1 MSEAPPTQATLE
13 ALRGQI
19 DRLDDALHDLLMRRA
34 EVVERLARSAAKP
47 AGTTLRPGRE
57 AAILRRLLARHA
69 GPLPRAVVVRL
80 WREIF
85 ASSIAQQASF
95 AVALAG
101 EAGLAR
107 LACAH
112 FGLETPL
119 RQHPSPAA
127 ALASVMA
134 REAAIAVLPWPR
146 ESDSEAE
153 AWWTRLDG
161 QALHVIARLPFHAE
175 RPPALEAA
183 VLALYPADA
192 SGRDAA
198 LWRAE
203 RPGTPDRA
211 SLAAAFPGARLLAL
225 SRAGGVTQALLE
237 TDGAAPPGALP
248 LGRYA
253 IPERGAPRP

>member
-1 MSEAPPTQATLE
+1 MSQAPTTEDSLE
-13 ALRGQI
+13 ALRREI

-34 EVVERLARSAAKP
+34 EVVHRLAQSAAKP

-69 GPLPRAVVVRL
+69 GPLPRAVLVRL

-85 ASSIAQQASF
+85 AASIAQQAPF

-101 EAGLAR
+101 EPGLAR
-107 LACAH
+107 LAAAH

-119 RQHPSPAA
+119 RQHPTTAA
-127 ALASVMA
+127 ALAAVLA

-146 ESDSEAE
+146 ENGSEAE

-161 QALHVIARLPFHAE
+161 QTLHVIARLPFLAE
-175 RPPALEAA
+175 HPPALEAA

-198 LWRAE
+198 LWRAQ

-211 SLAAAFPGARLLAL
+211 SLAAAFPGARLLAVH
-225 SRAGGVTQALLE
+225 RAGGTTQALLE
-237 TDGAAPPGALP
+237 TEGAALPDALP

-253 IPERGAPRP
+253 IPEGGAPRP